1 MFTGIGY
8 DVHRLEA
15 GEDLVLGG
23 VEIDHPT
30 GLLGHSDADVLL
42 HAIADAI
49 LGAIGEGDIGSHFP
63 DNDPDYKGVSSLFLL
78 QEVFS
83 LVANKDLELNN
94 IDSVLIAQQPKLA
107 PYIADM
113 EQNIADVFQLDL
125 ARVNVK
131 ATTTERLGFV
141 GQEKGI
147 AAQAVVSL
155 GED

>member
-8 DVHRLEA
+8 DVHRLEV

-23 VEIDHPT
+23 VEIDHST

-63 DNDPDYKGVSSLFLL
+63 DDDPDYKGVSSLFLL
-78 QEVFS
+78 KKVFS
-83 LVANKDLELNN
+83 LVANKDLKLNN

-113 EQNIADVFQLDL
+113 EENIADVLQLDL

>member
-8 DVHRLEA
+8 DVHRLEV

-23 VEIDHPT
+23 VEIDYSV

-78 QEVFS
+78 KKVFS
-83 LVANKDLELNN
+83 LVANKELKLNN

-107 PYIADM
+107 PYIAEM
-113 EQNIADVFQLDL
+113 EENIADVLQLDL